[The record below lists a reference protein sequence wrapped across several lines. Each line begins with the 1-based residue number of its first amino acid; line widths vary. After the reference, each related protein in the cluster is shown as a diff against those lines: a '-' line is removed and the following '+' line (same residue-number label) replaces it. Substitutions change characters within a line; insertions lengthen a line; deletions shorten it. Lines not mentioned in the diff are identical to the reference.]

1 MMSIPG
7 LTLLETYF
15 VVGFGL
21 GVGMTLVFFL
31 LIVLVKNL

>member
-1 MMSIPG
+1 MWIPG
-7 LTLLETYF
+7 LTLLESYF

-31 LIVLVKNL
+31 LIFLVKNL

>member
-1 MMSIPG
+1 MWIPG
-7 LTLLETYF
+7 LTLLESYF